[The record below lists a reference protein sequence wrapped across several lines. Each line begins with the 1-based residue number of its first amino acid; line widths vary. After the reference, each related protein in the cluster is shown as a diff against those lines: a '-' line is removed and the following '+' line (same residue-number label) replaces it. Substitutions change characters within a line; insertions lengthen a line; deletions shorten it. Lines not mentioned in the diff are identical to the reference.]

1 MTAFDV
7 AIVGGGIVGS
17 SAALHL
23 ALRGSRVLL
32 LERGLIGSQA
42 SGVNYGGVRRQG
54 RHVAE
59 LPIAVRS
66 RRIWERLPE
75 LVGTDCE
82 FSVSGHLKLAA
93 TEAEMAELEAYAR
106 ATGEFGLDLEL
117 IGQQDIRRRYPYLGE
132 HVVGGSLCPGDG
144 HANPRLVAPAF
155 VRAAAKAGATIVE
168 AAEVTHISRDNER
181 FDLHLSDGKRF
192 FAGRLI
198 NAAGAWGSTIAE
210 HFGES
215 VPEEVMA
222 PNMAVTEPLPY
233 FVVPNI
239 GVCGGGIYLRQ
250 IARGNVI
257 FGAGEGRADRDTIR
271 ARPLAQVTAEAARLA
286 LTLVPRL
293 SSAHI
298 IRTWSGIEGRMP
310 DGIPVIGP
318 SRTTPGLYHAFGFC
332 GHGFQLGPAVGAILA
347 ELALDGE
354 TTTPIAPFS
363 VARFAETKN
372 PPNTATRSTADSGG
386 RRGLHGSRGEGE
398 YLPRSTPGFVKAAPF
413 DALLRH
419 VYITY
424 RG

>member
-1 MTAFDV
+1 MTSYDV
-7 AIVGGGIVGS
+7 AIIGGGIVGS

-32 LERGLIGSQA
+32 LERGRIGSQA

-66 RRIWERLPE
+66 RKIWERLPE
-75 LVGTDCE
+75 LLGTDCE
-82 FSVSGHLKLAA
+82 FAVSGHLKLAV
-93 TEAEMAELEAYAR
+93 TEAQMAELQVYAR
-106 ATGEFGLDLEL
+106 DTIEFGLDLEL
-117 IGQQDIRRRYPYLGE
+117 IGKQEIRRRYPYLGE
-132 HVVGGSLCPGDG
+132 NVVGGSFCPGDG

-155 VRAAAKAGATIVE
+155 ARAAAKAGAEAVE
-168 AAEVTHISRDNER
+168 AAEVVQLAADGKS
-181 FDLHLSDGKRF
+181 FDLRLADGRSF
-192 FAGRLI
+192 RAARLI
-198 NAAGAWGSTIAE
+198 NAAGAWGSKIAE
-210 HFGES
+210 TFGES
-215 VPEEVMA
+215 IPEDVMA

-233 FVVPNI
+233 FIVPNI

-250 IARGNVI
+250 IPRGNVI

-271 ARPLAQVTAEAARLA
+271 ARPLPEVTAEAARLA
-286 LTLVPRL
+286 LALVPRL

-318 SRTTPGLYHAFGFC
+318 STSTPGLYHAFGFC

-347 ELALDGE
+347 DLALDGE
-354 TTTPIAPFS
+354 TTTPIDPFS
-363 VARFAETKN
+363 VARFVKAEN
-372 PPNTATRSTADSGG
+372 SLNTAVRFQAESGG
-386 RRGLHGSRGEGE
+386 RRGLHGSRGAAEH
-398 YLPRSTPGFVKAAPF
+398 LPRSTPGSVKAAYLDSF
-413 DALLRH
+413 LRH
-419 VYITY
+419 LHITY

>member
-1 MTAFDV
+1 MTSFDV

-23 ALRGSRVLL
+23 ALRGRRVLL

-54 RHVAE
+54 RHIAE

-66 RRIWERLPE
+66 SKIWERLPE

-82 FSVSGHLKLAA
+82 FAVSGHLKLASGDA
-93 TEAEMAELEAYAR
+93 DMAELEAYAR
-106 ATGEFGLDLEL
+106 DTNEFGLDLEL
-117 IGQQDIRRRYPYLGE
+117 IGQQGIRRRYPYLGE

-155 VRAAAKAGATIVE
+155 ARAAAKAGATIVE
-168 AAEVTHISRDNER
+168 AAEVVQVSASGNN
-181 FDLHLSDGKRF
+181 FDVRLADGKRF
-192 FAGRLI
+192 SAKRLI
-198 NAAGAWGSTIAE
+198 NAAGAWGSKIAE
-210 HFGES
+210 LFGES

-233 FVVPNI
+233 FVAPNI

-250 IARGNVI
+250 IPRGNVI
-257 FGAGEGRADRDTIR
+257 FGAGEGRVDRDAVR

-286 LTLVPRL
+286 VALVPRL

-298 IRTWSGIEGRMP
+298 IRTWSGIEGCMP
-310 DGIPVIGP
+310 DAIPVIGP
-318 SRTTPGLYHAFGFC
+318 SMTAPGLYHAFGFC

-354 TTTPIAPFS
+354 TPTPIAPFS

-386 RRGLHGSRGEGE
+386 RRGLHGSRGEAE
-398 YLPRSTPGFVKAAPF
+398 YLPRSTPGFVKAASLAP
-413 DALLRH
+413 
-419 VYITY
+419 
-424 RG
+424 